1 MKIAL
6 LGTGLIVHQALL
18 ALNEVPRIEKTAIF
32 ARPHSEETAR
42 ELAGQYGIPEVY
54 TDYDR
59 LLQETGADTVYVG
72 LVNSAHFSFAKKALL
87 AGKHV
92 IMEKPF
98 TSTAAEACEI
108 LKIAEEND
116 RMAVE
121 AVVCIHSSIMDKM
134 KEVLPQ
140 LGTIRMVQSNY
151 SQYSSRYGKYLQGI
165 VEPCFDPG
173 LSGGALYDI
182 NIYNL
187 NEIIELF
194 GAPEDVRYF
203 ANTGF
208 NGIDTS
214 GTAVLTYPG
223 FMATATGAKDSD
235 SPSFFIVQG
244 EKGWMRIPDRPSEP
258 RMLEVCIGQEKF
270 VYYPDQYSHRMTE
283 EFIRLEKMFREED
296 SGRIRHCLQT
306 SLDVMRVAEQAR
318 KDAGIHFASD
328 EGNSGCV

>member
-18 ALNEVPRIEKTAIF
+18 ALKEVPQIEKTAIF
-32 ARPHSEETAR
+32 ARPHSEDTAK
-42 ELAGQYGIPEVY
+42 ELAGQYQIPEIY
-54 TDYDR
+54 TDYDQ
-59 LLQETGADTVYVG
+59 LLEETCADTVYVG
-72 LVNSAHFSFAKKALL
+72 LVNSAHYAFAKKALL

-92 IMEKPF
+92 IMETPF
-98 TSTAAEACEI
+98 TSTAGEAKEI
-108 LKIAEEND
+108 MRLAEERD
-116 RMAVE
+116 LMAAE

-140 LGTIRMVQSNY
+140 LGAVRLVQGNY

-165 VEPCFDPG
+165 VEPCFDPA

-194 GAPEDVRYF
+194 GRPEDVRYF
-203 ANTGF
+203 ANIGF

-214 GTAVLTYPG
+214 GTAVLSYSG
-223 FMATATGAKDSD
+223 FKAIATGAKDSD

-244 EKGWMRIPDRPSEP
+244 EKGWMQIPDRPSEP
-258 RMLEVCIGQEKF
+258 KMLEVCIGQEKF

-283 EFIRLEKMFREED
+283 EFIRLEEMFREKD
-296 SGRIRHCLQT
+296 SGRIHHGLQT
-306 SLDVMRVAEQAR
+306 SVEVMRAAEKAR
-318 KDAGIHFASD
+318 KDAGITFACD
-328 EGNSGCV
+328 GE